1 VEFGIFVAMYHPDHR
16 RDNGETEQDVL
27 RAELDVVQAADRS
40 NFKYVWASEHH
51 FLREY
56 SHLSASEAWM
66 AYALAITDRI
76 HIGSG
81 IINITPPVCHP
92 ARVAEKVAMLDQLAP
107 GRFEFGTGRGSSSVE
122 VFGFDIDSMDV
133 TRDMYDEALPEII
146 KMMGPDDYGPYE
158 GEFFS
163 MPRRQ
168 QLLPKPVTQPHPP
181 IWVAAGS
188 PGTFEKAARL
198 GIGVLCF
205 SFAGAESLKPLIEI
219 YKNTIDQAEPVGGY
233 VNNNVMVTTA
243 MMCMEDGDRARQVF
257 QNAQADYHTSLVAKY
272 LDSFPQTAGIDKVP
286 TLKPPIP
293 LEVVNRAIE
302 ARAVAVGTPDEA
314 INTMRVYEEIGADQ
328 VTFGVLSDDTPF
340 DAAVESVETFGKYVI
355 PEFDKDPV
363 CSTTRQ
369 REAQLGMGGG

>member
-1 VEFGIFVAMYHPDHR
+1 VEFGVFVGMYHPNHR
-16 RDNGETEQDVL
+16 REAGETEQDVL

-40 NFKYVWASEHH
+40 NFKYVWVTEHH
-51 FLREY
+51 FLDEY
-56 SHLSASEAWM
+56 SHLSANEAWM
-66 AYALAITDRI
+66 AYALAITERI

-122 VFGFDIDSMDV
+122 VLGFGIDSLDT
-133 TRDMYDEALPEII
+133 TRGMFDEALPEIV
-146 KMMGPDDYGPYE
+146 KMMGPDEYGPYE

-168 QLLPKPVTQPHPP
+168 VLPKPVTQPHPP

-188 PGTFEKAARL
+188 PGTFEKAARM

-205 SFAGAESLKPLIEI
+205 SFAGAEALKPLIEI
-219 YKNTIDQAEPVGGY
+219 YKSTIEDADPVGGY

-243 MMCMEDGDRARQVF
+243 MMCMEDGGRAREVF
-257 QNAQADYHTSLVAKY
+257 RNTQSDYHTSLVAKY
-272 LDSFPQTAGIDKVP
+272 LDSFPQAAGIDKVP
-286 TLKPPIP
+286 TLKPPVP
-293 LEVVNRAIE
+293 LEHVNRAIE
-302 ARAVAVGTPDEA
+302 ARAVAVGTPEEA

-328 VTFGVLSDDTPF
+328 VSFGVLSDDTPF
-340 DAAVESVETFGKYVI
+340 DAAIESVETFGKHVI
-355 PEFDKDPV
+355 PEFDEDPV

-369 REAQLGMGGG
+369 REAQVGAPTT